1 MKPRTKAMYPAAP
14 DGESVSD
21 EAGDISLAEQ
31 ARRSLR
37 RDIILGVLVP
47 DQTLRLEFLKERY
60 GISFSPIREA
70 LSSLESERLV
80 VSIPSK
86 GFKVAP
92 LSSAEMWD
100 AIETRILIDCEA
112 LKRSIKTGDDDWEV
126 QLVGSFHALKLAIK
140 SLNTASSKSETEDVL
155 SIRHQEFHRCLLSA
169 CGSAW
174 LTQLSNQLYAQTERY
189 RRPNLRGSN
198 SSYKPSATN
207 ARDVNKEHAD
217 LLASVLERDEAKACE
232 ILAFHYRQTGH
243 MIAEA
248 IGNRLTPLAAAANSE
263 TCEAML
269 AAAGKA
275 D

>member
-1 MKPRTKAMYPAAP
+1 MKPRVKATYPASSEREAA
-14 DGESVSD
+14 GD
-21 EAGDISLAEQ
+21 ELEDISLAEQ

-37 RDIILGVLVP
+37 RDIILGVLLP
-47 DQTLRLEFLKERY
+47 DQTLKLEFLKERY

-70 LSSLESERLV
+70 LNSLESERLV
-80 VSIPSK
+80 VSVPSK

-92 LSSAEMWD
+92 LSGAEMWD

-140 SLNTASSKSETEDVL
+140 SLNTASVQAETEEVL
-155 SIRHQEFHRCLLSA
+155 ATRHQEFHRCLLSA

-174 LTQLSNQLYAQTERY
+174 LKQLSNQLYAQTERY
-189 RRPNLRGSN
+189 RRPTLRGNN
-198 SSYKPSATN
+198 SSYKPSAAN
-207 ARDVNKEHAD
+207 SRDVNKEHAD
-217 LLASVLERDEAKACE
+217 LLDAVLARDEVNACE

-248 IGNRLTPLAAAANSE
+248 IGNRLESLEAAADSQPP
-263 TCEAML
+263 
-269 AAAGKA
+269 KA
-275 D
+275 VVSASVTGS